1 MPVTVASSLNEPFS
15 GILPTPDPE
24 LSRRWRSN
32 QRRDS
37 LNTESV
43 STIVSFLRIM
53 RKAPACVRPFFWF
66 RVEDEVPF
74 SEEVDSRCISIHIR
88 PRWVVRGCTGRF
100 YLSLKTRRNPGSEG
114 FLMAFCVAGPGSV
127 QVRGTPTLTLPSQIQ
142 EWIDPSGSAPYA
154 RRWNTSPCRLS
165 AGRSSACHSAD
176 SSAGQNEGEALA
188 NACPRTSQASTHHQ
202 LHLSCTGIEGLAGDK
217 RKIWAHVEIKANA
230 GMLLVAAPPRFL
242 T

>member
-1 MPVTVASSLNEPFS
+1 M
-15 GILPTPDPE
+15 
-24 LSRRWRSN
+24 
-32 QRRDS
+32 
-37 LNTESV
+37 
-43 STIVSFLRIM
+43 
-53 RKAPACVRPFFWF
+53 KK
-66 RVEDEVPF
+66 
-74 SEEVDSRCISIHIR
+74 HIR
-88 PRWVVRGCTGRF
+88 PRWVVRGWTGRF
-100 YLSLKTRRNPGSEG
+100 LPVLKTRRNPGSEG

>member
-1 MPVTVASSLNEPFS
+1 MGQVSPAGP
-15 GILPTPDPE
+15 GGKLPGSAFWE
-24 LSRRWRSN
+24 GRC
-32 QRRDS
+32 
-37 LNTESV
+37 
-43 STIVSFLRIM
+43 FL
-53 RKAPACVRPFFWF
+53 FTYF
-66 RVEDEVPF
+66 
-74 SEEVDSRCISIHIR
+74 IHIR